1 MPVLPSTASFRL
13 IACLR
18 MQPLRR
24 QSLGGVRPSPGAE
37 TSEGPP
43 AWNDSGIADSPT
55 SLRPRT
61 GALRHLI
68 FKHALS
74 RNDAV
79 GNRELRSA
87 VPVGQRFQPVHE
99 FTNANTKRFGQ
110 TNVHFPVPTA
120 LQGGT
125 GRMPVLPSSAS
136 FRLSR
141 NDAVERGRA
150 QPPRL
155 WFGAP
160 SRRTRTLRHAPNH
173 LLAARSKRAARAQ
186 PAAPGAGALPI
197 PTASFRFT
205 GLEVPGNRCGLRCVL
220 MAMLRLVGSGQ
231 PTIHCQSEADRG

>member
-1 MPVLPSTASFRL
+1 MSSLVERFVQRFLR
-13 IACLR
+13 ACLR
-18 MQPLRR
+18 IQPLRR

-37 TSEGPP
+37 TSAGPP
-43 AWNDSGIADSPT
+43 AWNDSGIAGFPT
-55 SLRPRT
+55 LLRPRT

-125 GRMPVLPSSAS
+125 GRMPVLPSTAS
-136 FRLSR
+136 FRLRACLKMARS
-141 NDAVERGRA
+141 AVIEQKAGWQGATKENTLHGSSTQEQRSQTAFCSITLRA
-150 QPPRL
+150 AGLLAWGLVVACVTARCGEWPVRLAPPPAPPR
-155 WFGAP
+155 
-160 SRRTRTLRHAPNH
+160 PNPK
-173 LLAARSKRAARAQ
+173 S
-186 PAAPGAGALPI
+186 PAAAPLAIFRLAL
-197 PTASFRFT
+197 RK
-205 GLEVPGNRCGLRCVL
+205 R
-220 MAMLRLVGSGQ
+220 
-231 PTIHCQSEADRG
+231 